1 MHSFNSEFLKEEL
14 SQNLSKPFRLP
25 LNLAIAATGTLGFI
39 FIGIFIN
46 TFHRGLPYIA
56 ANIFIWTL
64 ATYNASQLGS
74 DSDNVL
80 AYLKNQLSIRQL
92 LLIKN
97 LSLLILALP
106 IDFLLIVLACSVLH
120 DWSNFVQS
128 IVVGLSAVII
138 CLGIGN
144 IVSTLWVYKPVSILK
159 IRHDRVQV
167 FEYSVFM
174 ALAYAGATFSLLIA
188 AIPAVIIV
196 HTINYHTFPGS
207 LIGLMIIIAW
217 TASVWLITLKISV
230 IITEKY
236 NDKFIGRLQ
245 GKPVTINSLRL
256 KKILAIKY

>member
-120 DWSNFVQS
+120 DWSIFVQS

-138 CLGIGN
+138 CLGLGN

-159 IRHDRVQV
+159 IRHDRLQI

-174 ALAYAGATFSLLIA
+174 VLAYAGATFSLLIA

-207 LIGLMIIIAW
+207 LIGLMIMTAW
-217 TASVWLITLKISV
+217 TATVWLITLKISV

-236 NDKFIGRLQ
+236 NDKFIGRLK